1 MSLLENDPVPPYP
14 TPCPPSMTLTLLL
27 PLPPA
32 GWFWLPQLAVGSWGM
47 VEGVLQ
53 ARETKGG
60 GIS

>member
-14 TPCPPSMTLTLLL
+14 TACPPSMTLTLLL

-53 ARETKGG
+53 A
-60 GIS
+60 